1 MTLPIKAT
9 FATNREDRG
18 ETVADAIRGHLDWIG
33 DTWKKPFTVAIAT
46 AYINPGGFGVIEDGL
61 HRAQSIRVL
70 VGAEPQPP
78 VARIRCL
85 DDNDDDANRAL
96 EGHERT
102 LEEDRNL
109 MGFTQEADSSTRR
122 FVDWLRSGVVEVR
135 RFEKGF
141 LHGKAYLVDTDDE
154 GVIAGSSNFTYAG
167 LARNHELNLGHYQPE
182 TVKMVREW
190 FDDMWDMSNPY
201 DLGAV
206 FEARFLPHTPYL
218 IYLRMLWE
226 KYGADVEALARH
238 DPFGLHLAPFQRD
251 GVTLSRMILTR
262 YNGVVIA
269 DGVGLGKTF
278 VAGELIREAV
288 EDRRQRVL
296 VVAPA
301 ALRDGPWAS
310 FLHRQLF
317 NFELV
322 SYDELSM
329 DRQLNPDHPYA
340 KPVLNHPVNE
350 YAMVVVDEAHAY
362 RSSTTQ
368 RAEVLSRLL
377 EGSPS
382 KSLVMLTATPVNN
395 SLWDLYNLLAYF
407 VRNDAEFVT
416 AGIPSLR
423 ERFKQ
428 ASQTDPDALDPEQ
441 LFDVLS
447 PVVVRRTRSYVKHYY
462 PEAELEIRGVR
473 RRVSFPRPEVR
484 AITYDLAA
492 VLPGFLERFAAAL
505 DVPDDGLGGAIV
517 VLSASQRRE
526 AGEEALTLARYAP
539 SAYKLGADEF
549 EAYEGQVAGLLR
561 SGLLK
566 RFESSSHAF
575 ANTCQTMA
583 GSHDQFLGLLDQDI
597 VATGAALRELSA
609 SDSDDLDEL
618 LTEHG
623 DEWNWAPASEYNI
636 VRLRADVEADRD
648 LLLAWA
654 AEARTVVPPPPT
666 PVAAD
671 GHPHDDPKLVALAEE
686 LAVILAEAAAD
697 VGETS
702 TERDRRKVIVFSY
715 YADTVAWVDAWLRHA
730 VAADP
735 RLVAYKDR
743 VVAVSGSDRE
753 TEQQRALYGFA
764 PVTTEAP
771 PGQKDEFDILVSTDV
786 LAEGVNLQQ
795 ARHII
800 NYDLPWNPMRLV
812 QRHGR
817 IDRIGSPHTRVW
829 MRCFM
834 PDRQIEQLLGLETR
848 LHRKIKQAARS
859 IGIEST
865 IIPGSEISDRSY
877 TDTREAIEEIR
888 RGETGFL
895 DETQAGMSVEEYR
908 QQLREGL
915 ENPFLAEQTKRLA
928 WGSGSGKTVA
938 GAEPGF
944 VFCAKVGDNP
954 DPQFRYVNM
963 AAPAE
968 PLVVPDVLACFKH
981 AFATPQT
988 ERVLDGETYRLA
1000 YDAWA
1005 AAKANIY
1012 EAWMWA
1018 TDPRNLQPEVP
1029 RVMRDAA
1036 ELIRTDPPAG
1046 MDQAVVDR
1054 LYDTLNAPYAERVR
1068 KQVRAALINARDNQ
1082 SKVAALIDVVER
1094 LALVPPPEPK
1104 PLPLIEDEDINL
1116 VCWMAIVP
1124 PITIAEQFG
1133 ELPLGDKL

>member
-1 MTLPIKAT
+1 MTTLPIRAT

-18 ETVADAIRGHLDWIG
+18 ETVAAAVRGHLDWLG

-46 AYINPGGFGVIEDGL
+46 AYINPGGFALIEEAL
-61 HRAQSIRVL
+61 TKAQTVRVL
-70 VGAEPQPP
+70 IGAEPEPAI
-78 VARIRCL
+78 ARIRAL
-85 DDNDDDANRAL
+85 AEENGTAKAL
-96 EGHERT
+96 EGHDRS

-109 MGFTQEADSSTRR
+109 LGFTQQADSYARR
-122 FVDWLRSGVVEVR
+122 FVEWLRSGVVDVR
-135 RFEKGF
+135 RFEQGF
-141 LHGKAYLVDTDDE
+141 LHGKAYLVDSDDE

-182 TVKMVREW
+182 TVQLVREW
-190 FDDMWDMSNPY
+190 FDEMWNMSKPY
-201 DLGAV
+201 DLAAV
-206 FEARFLPHTPYL
+206 FDARFLPHSPYL

-226 KYGADVEALARH
+226 KYGADVEALARQ
-238 DPFGLHLAPFQRD
+238 DGFGLHLAPFQRD
-251 GVTLSRMILTR
+251 GVTLARMILGR
-262 YNGVVIA
+262 YSGVVVA

-301 ALRDGPWAS
+301 ALRDGPWAT
-310 FLHRQLF
+310 FLARQLF

-329 DRQLNPDHPYA
+329 DRQLNPGHPNA
-340 KPVLNHPVNE
+340 KPVLRHGVNE

-377 EGSPS
+377 EGSPA
-382 KSLVMLTATPVNN
+382 KALVMLTATPVNN

-407 VRNDAEFVT
+407 VQNDAEFAS

-428 ASQTDPDALDPEQ
+428 ASLTHPDALDPEL

-462 PEAELEIRGVR
+462 PDAELEIRGVR
-473 RRVSFPRPEVR
+473 QRVSFPRPEVQP
-484 AITYDLAA
+484 ITYDLSA
-492 VLPGFLERFAAAL
+492 VLPGFLGRFAAAL
-505 DVPDDGLGGAIV
+505 DVPDDETRGAGV
-517 VLSASQRRE
+517 VLSASDRRL

-539 SAYKLGADEF
+539 SAYKFGTDGF

-566 RFESSSHAF
+566 RFESSAHAF
-575 ANTCQTMA
+575 ANTCWTMA
-583 GSHDQFLGLLDQDI
+583 ASHDQFLRLLDQGI
-597 VATGAALRELSA
+597 VATGAALQELSA
-609 SDSDDLDEL
+609 SDSNDLDDLL
-618 LTEHG
+618 AVQG
-623 DEWNWAPASEYNI
+623 DEWNWAPASEYNASQ
-636 VRLRADVEADRD
+636 LRADVESDRD

-654 AEARTVVPPPPT
+654 AAARTVT
-666 PVAAD
+666 PD
-671 GHPHDDPKLVALAEE
+671 HDPKLKALAKQ
-686 LAVILAEAAAD
+686 LADILTDAEAD

-702 TERDRRKVIVFSY
+702 TEQDRRKVIVFSY
-715 YADTVAWVDAWLRHA
+715 YTDTVSWIDGWLRKA
-730 VAADP
+730 VDTDP
-735 RLVAYKDR
+735 KLAPYRDR

-753 TEQQRALYGFA
+753 ADQQRALYGFA

-771 PGQKDEFDILVSTDV
+771 PGQRDEYDVMVSTDV

-834 PDRQIEQLLGLETR
+834 PDRELERLLGLEER

-859 IGIEST
+859 IGTEGH
-865 IIPGSEISDRSY
+865 IIPTSEVSDRSY

-915 ENPFLAEQTKRLA
+915 ENPFLAEQIKGLA
-928 WGSGSGKTVA
+928 WGSGSGKAVE

-944 VFCAKVGDNP
+944 VFCARVGDNP

-963 AAPAE
+963 ADPGD
-968 PLVVPDVLACFKH
+968 PKVVADLLACLKH
-981 AFATPQT
+981 AYATSQT
-988 ERVLDGETYRLA
+988 DRVLDEDTHRLA
-1000 YDAWA
+1000 YQAWA
-1005 AAKANIY
+1005 HAKTSIL

-1029 RVMRDAA
+1029 KVMRDAA
-1036 ELIRTDPPAG
+1036 EMVRTNPPPG

-1068 KQVRAALINARDNQ
+1068 KQVRSALNDYENVTD
-1082 SKVAALIDVVER
+1082 KVAALVDVIER
-1094 LALVPPPEPK
+1094 LALIPQPDPD
-1104 PLPLIEDEDINL
+1104 PLPLIEEGDIHL
-1116 VCWMAIVP
+1116 ICWMAITP
-1124 PITIAEQFG
+1124 APANTPHASPRRPG
-1133 ELPLGDKL
+1133 

>member
-1 MTLPIKAT
+1 MTEPTRAT
-9 FATNREDRG
+9 FATNREERG
-18 ETVADAIRGHLDWIG
+18 EIVATAINGHLDWLG

-46 AYINPGGFGVIEDGL
+46 AYVNPGGFALLEDAL
-61 HRAQSIRVL
+61 SKAQMVRLLI
-70 VGAEPQPP
+70 GAEPEPP
-78 VARIRCL
+78 IARIRSL
-85 DDNDDDANRAL
+85 AEEDTTVKAL
-96 EGHERT
+96 EGHDRS

-109 MGFTQEADSSTRR
+109 LEFTQKADASARR
-122 FVDWLRSGVVEVR
+122 FADWLRSGVVEVR
-135 RFEKGF
+135 RFEQGF

-182 TVKMVREW
+182 TVKLVREW
-190 FDDMWDMSNPY
+190 FDDMWAMSSAY
-201 DLGAV
+201 DLAAV
-206 FEARFLPHTPYL
+206 FEARFLPHAPYL

-226 KYGADVEALARH
+226 KYGADVEALAAE
-238 DPFGLHLAPFQRD
+238 DAFGLHLAPFQRD
-251 GVTLSRMILTR
+251 GVTLARMILAR
-262 YNGVVIA
+262 YSGVVVA

-310 FLHRQLF
+310 FLSRQLF

-329 DRQLNPDHPYA
+329 DRQLNPGHPNA
-340 KPVLNHPVNE
+340 KPVLRHEVNE

-368 RAEVLSRLL
+368 RAEVLNRLL
-377 EGSPS
+377 EGSPP
-382 KSLVMLTATPVNN
+382 KALVMLTATPVNN

-407 VRNDAEFVT
+407 VRNDAEFAT

-428 ASQTDPDALDPEQ
+428 ASLTDPDALDPEQ

-462 PEAELEIRGVR
+462 PDAELEIRGVR
-473 RRVSFPRPEVR
+473 QRVSFPRPEVR
-484 AITYDLAA
+484 PVTYDLST
-492 VLPGFLERFAAAL
+492 VLPGFLDRFAAAL
-505 DVPDDGLGGAIV
+505 DIPDDGSGGAGV
-517 VLSASQRRE
+517 VLSASERRA
-526 AGEEALTLARYAP
+526 AGQEALTLARYAP
-539 SAYKLGADEF
+539 SAYKLGDDGF
-549 EAYEGQVAGLLR
+549 ETYEGQVAGLLR

-566 RFESSSHAF
+566 RFESSTHAF
-575 ANTCQTMA
+575 ANTCETMA
-583 GSHDQFLGLLDQDI
+583 GSHDQFLDLLDQGL

-609 SDSDDLDEL
+609 SDSDDFDVL
-618 LTEHG
+618 LAEHG
-623 DEWNWAPASEYNI
+623 EEWNWASASEYDAA
-636 VRLRADVEADRD
+636 RLRADVEADRD

-654 AEARTVVPPPPT
+654 AEARSVT
-666 PVAAD
+666 PD
-671 GHPHDDPKLVALAEE
+671 DDPKLRALADE
-686 LAVILAEAAAD
+686 LAIILNEAEDD

-715 YADTVAWVDAWLRHA
+715 YADTVSWIFGWLSTA
-730 VAADP
+730 VAADS
-735 RLVAYKDR
+735 RLAPYRDR

-753 TEQQRALYGFA
+753 VDQQRALFGFA
-764 PVTTEAP
+764 PITAEAP
-771 PGQKDEFDILVSTDV
+771 PGQADEYDVMVSTDV

-834 PDRQIEQLLGLETR
+834 PDRQLEGLLGLEER
-848 LHRKIKQAARS
+848 LQRKIKQAARS
-859 IGIEST
+859 IGIEGH
-865 IIPGSEISDRSY
+865 IIPGSEVSDRSY
-877 TDTREAIEEIR
+877 TETREAIEAIR

-915 ENPFLAEQTKRLA
+915 ENPFLAEQIKKLA
-928 WGSGSGKTVA
+928 WGSGSGKAVE

-954 DPQFRYVNM
+954 DPHFRYVNM
-963 AAPAE
+963 ADPDH
-968 PLVVPDVLACFKH
+968 PIVVADLLASLKH
-981 AFATPQT
+981 AYATPQT
-988 ERVLDGETYRLA
+988 DRVLDEDTHRLA
-1000 YDAWA
+1000 YQAWSA
-1005 AAKANIY
+1005 ARQSVF
-1012 EAWMWA
+1012 ETWMWA

-1029 RVMRDAA
+1029 KVMRDAA
-1036 ELIRTDPPAG
+1036 ELVRRNPPPG
-1046 MDQAVVDR
+1046 MDQAAVDR

-1068 KQVRAALINARDNQ
+1068 KQVRSALNDGEDAAD
-1082 SKVAALIDVVER
+1082 KVAGLVEVVER
-1094 LALVPPPEPK
+1094 LALTPPVEPT
-1104 PLPLIEDEDINL
+1104 PLPLIDGTDINL

-1124 PITIAEQFG
+1124 VVGGGILGGPPTIAEQIG
-1133 ELPLGDKL
+1133 QLPLGISL